1 MGAIDNVKE
10 IAKLVRDLGNMEL
23 YRQILDLQ
31 GEITELTQ
39 TNRELQTKVRELEET
54 LHQVGQMEFR
64 TPFYYAKGDDT
75 PHCPR
80 CWEVDKKAVH
90 YPPPFQS
97 NAGPVYKCP
106 NCKLDIVH
114 PRRALNR

>member
-10 IAKLVRDLGNMEL
+10 VAKLVRELGNMEL

-31 GEITELTQ
+31 GEIMELTQ
-39 TNRELQTKVRELEET
+39 ANRELQTKVRELEET
-54 LHQVGQMEFR
+54 LNQVGQMEFR
-64 TPFYYAKGDDT
+64 TPFYYAEGDDI

-90 YPPPFQS
+90 YPDPFRS
-97 NAGPVYKCP
+97 AAGPVYTCP
-106 NCKLDIVH
+106 QCKHDIIH
-114 PRRALNR
+114 PRH

>member
-10 IAKLVRDLGNMEL
+10 VAKLVRELGNMEL

-31 GEITELTQ
+31 GEIMELAQ
-39 TNRELQTKVRELEET
+39 ANRELNIKNHELEET
-54 LHQVGQMEFR
+54 LNKVGKMEFSS
-64 TPFYYAKGDDT
+64 PFYYAEGDDI

-90 YPPPFQS
+90 YPPPRKS
-97 NAGPVYKCP
+97 AAGPIYECH
-106 NCKLDIVH
+106 NCKQNIVH
-114 PRRALNR
+114 PRH